1 MKRSEPPSS
10 SSSSS
15 RALLPSFFLAC
26 LPACLPA
33 RLPKCSESD
42 GGDEPGERWSRSRS
56 VASCLL
62 LLRRRLARSAVAPA
76 FPRSVGRS
84 VASPLCKK
92 EREFIRSEQSRSV
105 ATREG
110 PEPEKGREG
119 KTRDLSV
126 SILSVPASVVR
137 YRDHRDEVG
146 HHRPRRMLRGS
157 RR

>member
-1 MKRSEPPSS
+1 MKVTEAMNRASDGLGRGRSRPVSS
-10 SSSSS
+10 SSVAAS
-15 RALLPSFFLAC
+15 RVRRWPRRS
-26 LPACLPA
+26 
-33 RLPKCSESD
+33 
-42 GGDEPGERWSRSRS
+42 PG
-56 VASCLL
+56 
-62 LLRRRLARSAVAPA
+62 
-76 FPRSVGRS
+76 RSVGRS
-84 VASPLCKK
+84 VGRPVASPLCKK

-146 HHRPRRMLRGS
+146 HHRPRRVLRGS

>member
-1 MKRSEPPSS
+1 MVSVAVGRVLSPPPPSPP
-10 SSSSS
+10 
-15 RALLPSFFLAC
+15 RAF
-26 LPACLPA
+26 
-33 RLPKCSESD
+33 
-42 GGDEPGERWSRSRS
+42 GGGPG
-56 VASCLL
+56 VPP
-62 LLRRRLARSAVAPA
+62 VG
-76 FPRSVGRS
+76 RSVGRS

-146 HHRPRRMLRGS
+146 HHRPRRVLRGS